1 MVDFSFC
8 SWLIFEELNCIVRTY
23 NCLCEKLLGFSKMHL
38 PNLFNF
44 SSHASFALSSG
55 NMYSFWR
62 KNSNWSFIFFPPYQL
77 WDWCNMFVFGCP
89 GSEVYTRPC
98 LDFSDFLCNYYKSI
112 YRIVSFSQVQIK
124 DADCHPKLFVSDF
137 FFFFC
142 HPSVNAMNL
151 LHSSSTYI
159 HSIHF
164 LSNLIG
170 QNLALI
176 VNIGS
181 NYSLDKIRI
190 KFQAVTY

>member
-1 MVDFSFC
+1 MRETFRLLENAPAESVQFFISCKFC
-8 SWLIFEELNCIVRTY
+8 IIKWQHVFFLEEEL
-23 NCLCEKLLGFSKMHL
+23 KLIL
-38 PNLFNF
+38 
-44 SSHASFALSSG
+44 
-55 NMYSFWR
+55 
-62 KNSNWSFIFFPPYQL
+62 FFPPYQL

-98 LDFSDFLCNYYKSI
+98 LDFSDFLWHYYKSI
-112 YRIVSFSQVQIK
+112 DRVVCFSQVQIK
-124 DADCHPKLFVSDF
+124 DADCHPKLFVSKFLFFSF

-142 HPSVNAMNL
+142 PLSVNAMNL
-151 LHSSSTYI
+151 LHWCSTYI

-176 VNIGS
+176 VDIGS
-181 NYSLDKIRI
+181 NHSLDKIRI